1 MPWPGA
7 RVIHASSPWR
17 IVRWGAVAALLIAVA
32 LLAANVGASFVA
44 GGHLGLIPHH
54 LGSTIAFSAPPS
66 PPGHGLT
73 AIPPHAG

>member
-1 MPWPGA
+1 MSRPGA
-7 RVIHASSPWR
+7 RFIDARSPWR

-32 LLAANVGASFVA
+32 LLAANVGASVVA

-54 LGSTIAFSAPPS
+54 LASTIAFSAPPP
-66 PPGHGLT
+66 PPGRALT